1 MKQIKVKAVPGKCFP
16 RMDVPTR
23 FVPAQGLT
31 VPRHSYYL
39 RGIERGDIVLVEEKK
54 VRGEK

>member
-23 FVPAQGLT
+23 FVPPQGLV

-39 RGIERGDIVLVEEKK
+39 RGIARGDIELVKPPKGGKE
-54 VRGEK
+54 